1 MKDKRRILIYI
12 LAAVIIFVI
21 LVTSVGC
28 NYQIVDF
35 NYKFTKVHMSFDGEH
50 YQCYDIDSW
59 RDYEDGEQIQVDID
73 GPNKGKNQEG
83 NDIFDVSAKFIDNY
97 YEVAR
102 NN

>member
-50 YQCYDIDSW
+50 YQCYNIESW

-73 GPNKGKNQEG
+73 GYGTVLASSVNAILIQDKCPYCDKGG
-83 NDIFDVSAKFIDNY
+83 N
-97 YEVAR
+97 
-102 NN
+102 